1 MVSQLKDIIEIEEF
15 KTEAKIDILY
25 KGVDSKEITNMIE
38 KDNIKVNI
46 INKREDLMTI
56 NRKISD
62 TKEKTEE
69 EMEDLE
75 IIEEIKMEDMKET
88 TEVIKEQT
96 EEEVIEEEEKIKL
109 LIEYLFKEKYHQII
123 NTKTI

>member
-109 LIEYLFKEKYHQII
+109 LIEYLFKETNI
-123 NTKTI
+123 TK

>member
-1 MVSQLKDIIEIEEF
+1 MMVSQLKDIIEIEEC
-15 KTEAKIDILY
+15 KTEVKIDILY
-25 KGVDSKEITNMIE
+25 KEVDTKEITMIE

-46 INKREDLMTI
+46 VNKREDLMTI

-62 TKEKTEE
+62 IKEKTEE

-75 IIEEIKMEDMKET
+75 IIEEIKMEDMKEMT
-88 TEVIKEQT
+88 GAIKEQT

-109 LIEYLFKEKYHQII
+109 LIEYLFKENKYDQI
-123 NTKTI
+123 K

>member
-1 MVSQLKDIIEIEEF
+1 MMVSQLKDIIEIEEC
-15 KTEAKIDILY
+15 KTEVNIDILY
-25 KGVDSKEITNMIE
+25 KEVDSKEITMIE
-38 KDNIKVNI
+38 KDNNNIKVNI
-46 INKREDLMTI
+46 VNKREDLMTI

-62 TKEKTEE
+62 IKEKTEE

-88 TEVIKEQT
+88 TGAIKEQT

-109 LIEYLFKEKYHQII
+109 LIEYLFKENKYDQI
-123 NTKTI
+123 K